1 MKVFIIDAFTDKPFS
16 GNPAGVCLPEKEQ
29 DPGFMQSIAAELNL
43 SETAFIRRSATDE
56 TTFFI
61 RYFTPAMEIEFCGHA
76 TLAAA
81 KLILHGLHK
90 PRVSFITTGNLK
102 LQARADG
109 EQIRMNFPL
118 YPPEDYEE
126 DEALYAALGI
136 SNPIAS
142 KFSPALEMLL
152 VEVADKETL
161 LSLRPDYDKALL
173 ATNRLKEV
181 VVTARSED
189 SDYDFYSRC
198 FCPWIGI
205 NEDPVTGAAH
215 SLLAPYWGAILNK
228 TEMAAFQCSERGG
241 FMRVAIRSATE
252 IEVVSQA
259 RIVFEGTILPD
270 EQ

>member
-16 GNPAGVCLPEKEQ
+16 GNPAGVCLPEKEP

-61 RYFTPAMEIEFCGHA
+61 RYFTPAMEIGFCGHA

-81 KLILHGLHK
+81 KFILHGLHK
-90 PRVSFITTGNLK
+90 PRVSFITTGNLE

-118 YPPEDYEE
+118 YSPEDYEE
-126 DEALYAALGI
+126 DEALYDALGI

-142 KFSPALEMLL
+142 KSSPALEMLL

-173 ATNRLKEV
+173 ATNSLKEV

-215 SLLAPYWGAILNK
+215 SLLTPYWGAILNK
-228 TEMAAFQCSERGG
+228 TEMAAFQCSDRGG
-241 FMRVAIRSATE
+241 FMRVAIRSASE

-259 RIVFEGTILPD
+259 RIVFEGTIFPD
-270 EQ
+270 Q